1 MAASWLLFAAWA
13 IPAFALLEGTTR
25 WRALVIA
32 CALLAAN
39 VAVTYA
45 VAFGPRTGAH
55 VLAAFALAEL
65 LAYAAHRA
73 QHAVPL
79 LWRFHRVHHLDEP
92 LAFHRAWRV
101 HPVDTALLVAATSL
115 ACVIAGAPLP
125 AAGWF
130 VMLRR
135 AWALFEHSSIAW
147 RATAADS
154 VVATP
159 SFHRRHHREDLTPA
173 NFAFTFAIVDRVF
186 GTWAR

>member
-13 IPAFALLEGTTR
+13 IPTFLVLERSARG
-25 WRALVIA
+25 LVCA
-32 CALLAAN
+32 CALLAVN

-45 VAFGPRTGAH
+45 IAFGPRTGTH
-55 VLAAFALAEL
+55 VVAAFALAEL
-65 LAYAAHRA
+65 FAYVAHRA
-73 QHAVPL
+73 QHAIPL
-79 LWRFHRVHHLDEP
+79 LWRFHRLHHVDEP
-92 LAFHRAWRV
+92 LAFHRAWHV
-101 HPVDTALLVAATSL
+101 HPIDTALLVAATSL

-135 AWALFEHSSIAW
+135 AWALLLHARVRW
-147 RATAADS
+147 PATAADA

-159 SFHRRHHREDLTPA
+159 SFHRRHHREDLRPA
-173 NFAFTFAIVDRVF
+173 NFAFTFAFVDRVF